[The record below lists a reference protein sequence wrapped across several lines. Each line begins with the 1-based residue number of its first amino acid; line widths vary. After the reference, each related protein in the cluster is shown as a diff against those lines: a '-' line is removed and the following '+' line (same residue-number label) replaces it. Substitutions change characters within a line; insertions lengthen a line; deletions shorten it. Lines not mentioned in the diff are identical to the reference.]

1 MKILIAEDE
10 LVSRRILA
18 SRLEKWGHQVTTAM
32 DGREAWDLFKEMEF
46 SIVITDW
53 MMPGIDGVELIRR
66 IRSSKTAGYVYT
78 ILITAKQ
85 QKKDLLEAM
94 GAGSDDFITKPF
106 DKDELHVRL
115 RAGERV
121 IELEQNLA
129 RRNRDLNVAN
139 ERMNRD
145 LEAAA
150 GIQRSILPSKIPD
163 VSGFNFCWKF
173 KPCEVLA
180 GDFLNIFPLDDKH
193 LGLYVLDVSGHGV
206 PAALLSVS
214 LSRILSPNP
223 YQSILIKKRQGS
235 ENYTPVPPADVALQL
250 NDHFQLDRS
259 IGQFFTLLY
268 GILDTDTGEFR
279 FVSAGHP
286 GMAHLPKKGK
296 AAILTHPGYP
306 IGFTGFEEGQY
317 EEKQIQLNQGDRLYI
332 YSDGITEAKNPDN
345 DLFWEHRL
353 IEKLAKT
360 SRIGLGE
367 SLNALLDSLEKWRG
381 KDEYDDD
388 ITIIALERE

>member
-1 MKILIAEDE
+1 MKILIAEDD

-18 SRLEKWGHQVTTAM
+18 SRLEKWGHRVVTAQN
-32 DGREAWDLFKEMEF
+32 GREAWDLFRDIEF

-53 MMPGIDGVELIRR
+53 MMPGIDGVELVRR
-66 IRSSKTAGYVYT
+66 IRSSRPLGYVYT

-94 GAGSDDFITKPF
+94 NAGADDFITKPF

-115 RAGERV
+115 RAGERI

-129 RRNRDLNVAN
+129 HRNRDLNIAN
-139 ERMNRD
+139 ERMRRD

-150 GIQRSILPSKIPD
+150 DIQRSLLPSQTPD
-163 VSGFNFCWKF
+163 VPGFNFSWKF

-180 GDFLNIFPLDDKH
+180 GDFLNIFPLDDRH
-193 LGLYVLDVSGHGV
+193 VGLYILDVSGHGV
-206 PAALLSVS
+206 PAALLSVT
-214 LSRILSPNP
+214 LSRLLSPNP
-223 YQSILIKKRQGS
+223 YQSILIKKKHGS
-235 ENYTPVPPADVALQL
+235 KHYNPVSPSDVARQL

-268 GILDTDTGEFR
+268 GILNTETGEFR

-286 GMAHLPKKGK
+286 GLAHLPKKGD
-296 AAILTHPGYP
+296 AVILTHAGYP
-306 IGFTGFEEGQY
+306 IGFTGSGEGEY
-317 EEKQIQLNQGDRLYI
+317 EENLIRLNKGDRLYI

-345 DLFWEHRL
+345 ELYWEERL
-353 IEKLAKT
+353 IENLVET
-360 SRIGLGE
+360 LRIDLGE
-367 SLNALLDSLEKWRG
+367 SLNVLLDSLENWRG
-381 KDEYDDD
+381 MDEYEDD